1 MKYIKLFSDSESKY
15 DGDVIV
21 TAELSGKLY
30 EEKSASITDG
40 GGISGSDK
48 DYYVVDSKENNKVKI
63 LKNGNKINID
73 DKNKLP
79 ADLESVI
86 LLPKKNEKDNNR
98 IFVLGSRGEYAEL
111 EDKEN
116 TLVVT
121 GEGKIDLHNDILK
134 LEKINIE
141 SCFYNPKRNMIGY
154 VQREGSLSRHNYYI
168 QMDYTKPFF
177 YSVEKNVRPEATKG
191 VRVAEV
197 KYINGYDVSLYAIEN
212 NDDDHKSRGSNKLIV
227 SKNKSVELESK
238 WSQNALHK
246 YEAFDTNIDDV
257 YLIMELYNKIQGK
270 NKVNKENYGNIF
282 KNITSKFYLT
292 NLGLK
297 IYNLLFYLMIF
308 ILFFFI
314 YENKDYLIE
323 YIKQILIF

>member
-21 TAELSGKLY
+21 TAELNGKVY

-40 GGISGSDK
+40 NGISGSDK

-79 ADLESVI
+79 ADLESII
-86 LLPKKNEKDNNR
+86 LLPKINEKDNNR

-116 TLVVT
+116 NLIVT
-121 GEGKIDLHNDILK
+121 GEGKIKLHNDILK
-134 LEKINIE
+134 LKKINIE
-141 SCFYNPKRNMIGY
+141 SCFYNPKKNMIGY

-168 QMDYTKPFF
+168 NMDYTKPFF
-177 YSVEKNVRPEATKG
+177 YSVEKNVRPEATKE

-227 SKNKSVELESK
+227 SKNGNVKLESK
-238 WSQNALHK
+238 WSKNALHK
-246 YEAFDTNIDDV
+246 YEAFDTNIDDI
-257 YLIMELYNKIQGK
+257 YLIMELYNQIQDK
-270 NKVNKENYGNIF
+270 NKVNKENYENIF
-282 KNITSKFYLT
+282 KDITSKFYWI
-292 NLGLK
+292 NLRLK
-297 IYNLLFYLMIF
+297 VYNLLYNLLFYLMIF
-308 ILFFFI
+308 VFSFLLMKIL
-314 YENKDYLIE
+314 NKI
-323 YIKQILIF
+323 